1 MFNILIYLKYFK
13 SFDGDQ
19 ESADPIEL
27 ELLTKTSLTHE
38 TRILSDHNLL
48 TTNPGKIHLPNRW
61 FMMYD
66 SYDMQ
71 DKNVAKLN

>member
-1 MFNILIYLKYFK
+1 MFSTAYWKYFK

-48 TTNPGKIHLPNRW
+48 TTNPGKTHLLNRW
-61 FMMYD
+61 FISYD

-71 DKNVAKLN
+71 DKNVV

>member
-1 MFNILIYLKYFK
+1 MHFFSIRLHLENIFK

-48 TTNPGKIHLPNRW
+48 TTNPGKNSSP
-61 FMMYD
+61 
-66 SYDMQ
+66 
-71 DKNVAKLN
+71 